1 MGLTVTNYSWLPVTG
16 FGAHIKSTQKQLIVQ
31 KKNTTEVYPIG
42 SFKHLLLVGGHTI
55 NSTTVMQL
63 IKNGAYISF
72 FDTDGSPVGTIQP
85 FGGGGMAE
93 LHALQQNIPRHRYA
107 IAVADGALRSRLLS
121 ITRAQEVRQTNLF
134 YEGELEF
141 LKNAQEEL
149 VYLIKLDEI
158 RRLHRMTSDIYYE
171 IMARDLPPD
180 WGFRRRTERPHTDP
194 VNAMLS
200 FGYAMLYGTCSV
212 SVIGAFLDPDT
223 GLLHDGKG
231 SLIQDLIEP
240 LKAEMVDRLVF
251 QIAKDSLK
259 PADFELTT
267 NRCILS
273 ESLIRTM
280 IDLFY
285 TTINA
290 EKINGHVSG
299 FCNSMKNNSEFRV
312 QY

>member
-1 MGLTVTNYSWLPVTG
+1 LGLIVTNYPWLPVTG

-31 KKNTTEVYPIG
+31 KKNTTDVYPID

-55 NSTTVMQL
+55 NSTTITQL

-72 FDTDGSPVGTIQP
+72 FDPDGSPVGTIQP
-85 FGGGGMAE
+85 FGDGSMAE

-107 IAVADGALRSRLLS
+107 IAIAEGSIRARLLS
-121 ITRAQEVRQTNLF
+121 ITRSQEAHNTNLL

-141 LKNAQEEL
+141 LTNAQEEL

-158 RRLHRMTSDIYYE
+158 RRLHRMTSDMYYE
-171 IMARDLPPD
+171 IMARDLSPD
-180 WGFRRRTERPHTDP
+180 LGFRRRTGRPQIDP

-212 SVIGAFLDPDT
+212 SAIGAFLDPDI

-240 LKAEMVDRLVF
+240 LKTEMVDRFVF
-251 QIAKDSLK
+251 QIAKDALK
-259 PADFELTT
+259 SSDFERTAD
-267 NRCILS
+267 RCILS
-273 ESLIRTM
+273 DDLIRKM

-290 EKINGHVSG
+290 EKINEHVLA
-299 FCNSMKNNSEFRV
+299 FCNSIENNTDFKV